1 MNAVFFYA
9 SFFLLTVLHA
19 APKTG
24 TVAGK
29 VDFPEGSANRRVAVE
44 KYTGKISGKVA
55 RPPAKRAGVWLT
67 REGLSAP
74 KKPKQV
80 TLEQKEYQFSE
91 SLMVVPRGTQVFFP
105 NEDQDYHNV
114 FSLSKAER
122 FDLGRYKK
130 GEKPVPSILFDK
142 LGLIDVRCEIHEHM
156 RALVLVVESPYV
168 VTTDKNGTFQLKGI
182 PPGTYTLH
190 AQLDKKIRWET
201 KVTVTGGRTTQA
213 QLKRTK

>member
-1 MNAVFFYA
+1 M
-9 SFFLLTVLHA
+9 LLG

-24 TVAGK
+24 TVTGK
-29 VDFPEGSANRRVAVE
+29 MEFPGGNANRRVAVE

-55 RPPAKRAGVWLT
+55 RPPMKRAGVWLT
-67 REGLSAP
+67 REGLTAP
-74 KKPKQV
+74 KNPKQV
-80 TLEQKEYQFSE
+80 TLEQKEYQFGE
-91 SLMVVPRGTQVFFP
+91 SLLAVSRGTEVFFP

-114 FSLSKAER
+114 FSLSRAKR

-168 VTTDKNGTFQLKGI
+168 VVTDEDGAFQLKGI
-182 PPGTYTLH
+182 PVGTYTLH
-190 AQLDKKIRWET
+190 AQLDKKVRWESE
-201 KVTVTGGRTTQA
+201 VTVTGNKTVQV
-213 QLKRTK
+213 QPKRVK